1 MSEKKYIDNNRNFRS
16 YHLNILEV
24 IFILYCLIFFK
35 DYLNNDIKILNY
47 KLEKNAINNILLNN
61 EVKNSIQ
68 KKNINII
75 SKLNF
80 DEENNNIKVKN
91 KKCIT
96 NLIHFITLSY
106 VFVKFNII
114 NKINITS
121 TYIVD
126 VICCIVYCIYSKSRK
141 KINYDLISKNSNN
154 KYNSLCVI

>member
-121 TYIVD
+121 TYIVS
-126 VICCIVYCIYSKSRK
+126 CTVYSS
-141 KINYDLISKNSNN
+141 DE
-154 KYNSLCVI
+154 